1 MKYSLLL
8 AVALNSYQ
16 ALVVQEQFFQI
27 FLRIKFLVQTF
38 ILKECDSFFTVISL
52 TYIPFSVTDVL
63 KNIVFFCSLNKFDLY
78 DIFFYLFMKGYITN
92 LTLQKWRNPNG

>member
-1 MKYSLLL
+1 MKFSLLL

-38 ILKECDSFFTVISL
+38 ILKECDSFFTVVSL
-52 TYIPFSVTDVL
+52 TYIPFSVTDAL
-63 KNIVFFCSLNKFDLY
+63 KNIMSFFCSLKKVDLY

-92 LTLQKWRNPNG
+92 